1 MAVSG
6 IAALIFMALP
16 FVVVPLRRR
25 AGFATHQWDGDPAT
39 SYVRSPPR
47 LGLAT
52 APLPQ
57 PSPHPPPRP
66 PLTSPAAAHVARR
79 AQRKVHV

>member
-57 PSPHPPPRP
+57 PSPAPPP
-66 PLTSPAAAHVARR
+66 PLNLPCSCTCGPQSAT
-79 AQRKVHV
+79 